1 MLAEEFKIL
10 EKYILWVGILR
21 YLIIYLYDIYMGNK
35 FSKLIK

>member
-1 MLAEEFKIL
+1 MLAEELKIL

-21 YLIIYLYDIYMGNK
+21 RLIIYLYDIYMGDK